1 MKSSSAFGSSFF
13 GSSFTAARETV
24 RFGAEGITG
33 VVVVVLRFGGAA
45 GTTGVA
51 GEADAADL
59 WRGGAMGSVGGI
71 AGDVCT
77 LLMSTST
84 SATFCLRFNS
94 WSNSEERSKPYF
106 FVSSFGFS

>member
-1 MKSSSAFGSSFF
+1 
-13 GSSFTAARETV
+13 
-24 RFGAEGITG
+24 
-33 VVVVVLRFGGAA
+33 
-45 GTTGVA
+45 
-51 GEADAADL
+51 
-59 WRGGAMGSVGGI
+59 MGSVGGI

-84 SATFCLRFNS
+84 SATFCLRFNN